1 MDPKGERFVR
11 RENVARYLRLLER
24 ITDEKDR
31 RQVEKLLAEEQRKQ
45 QEAGDFSAEGRQRQ
59 LE

>member
-24 ITDEKDR
+24 ITDERDR

-45 QEAGDFSAEGRQRQ
+45 QEAGDFSETGPTQQ
-59 LE
+59 FE